1 MSNIDERI
9 VEMKFENHL
18 FEKNVHTSIGS
29 LEKLKAA
36 LKFDGVDK
44 SLDNVQKSVSAMDF
58 SRMADGIDNLN
69 KRFSAFGIA
78 GMTVIQ
84 DLTRAAEGMLKKV
97 YDNTLG
103 QIKTGGWSRAT
114 NVDQAKF
121 LIEGLGHTWEEVS
134 DSIDY
139 AVKSTAYGMDE
150 AAKAAAQ
157 FLASGVKAGDQM
169 NYSLRAISGV
179 AAMTNSSYSEIAHIF
194 TTISGQGKVTAEQ
207 LNQLASRGLNA
218 AAELAKQMN
227 VTEEEVRKMVTKG
240 EVSFDKFAKA
250 MDDAYGEHAKEANKT
265 FEGSMANMKAA
276 LSRIGEKIFAP
287 IRKEAVPIFNAL
299 REGIDNIKNAL
310 VDSGVFDKFAHFLE
324 TVSKF
329 SVNIIGKLFGNVSWI
344 TELGKGI
351 GGAIETLDNGIAKV
365 GGFFKGVSEA
375 ADKASKKI
383 ESAAL
388 TIERVDEFANQV
400 IRGDFGNGEAR
411 FKALDELTGIE
422 GSWKTIQNRVNE
434 LLGCAFRYDDAIE
447 AVKGSTDDLRVTAE
461 YTGKSLRDQVGLQ
474 ENAKLALEDL
484 GKAIHDSVGEAEQ
497 LSIFEWAASVI
508 AGFKAV
514 SSTAG
519 NLFSSIV
526 KGMTGPLIGIG
537 KTVATAFGNATSTM
551 AGWFTSFGQ
560 WMLDVNAYEKI
571 QNGVNIVFTK
581 FQNILSGV
589 ADAGGKVFTA
599 LGGVFKKI
607 GSGVSTGI
615 GKVQEFFSAFT
626 ETEGFLKAKAFFSDL
641 GTQILTIK
649 DIIVNGIVDTFNSFA
664 NTDFKLP
671 EIDMGSLVAS
681 ASEKLSILIDKINTV
696 KEKIVSFFTA
706 KFSDEGSI
714 FGRIANFFSNL
725 DWSGV
730 LNSLLSKLQSVGSAI
745 GDVFGIAGD
754 IVLSVWDT
762 IKDSFGRIVD
772 TITSFKESIDF
783 GDIFDTISSKSE
795 GLVEKIVTIKDKIV
809 GTFGNDAIKD
819 SPLFSEDS
827 RGKIAKLGTVILGV
841 AAAVGKV
848 VSFFYGRKAGK
859 ISGVGGGIAA
869 AIISLVAPIVAP
881 KILEALPKIAES
893 IVSVIELI
901 VPAISGFVSKAVPR
915 LIEGLGHV
923 IKFVTDAAAAIVP
936 IVMEII
942 DIAVP
947 MLLKA
952 VEAVFNGV
960 REFLSVISSAFTG
973 KETKK
978 AGNFLSKFIHGIGD
992 IFLFLVTD
1000 VFPIVGN
1007 AVAVIVKTLG
1017 KLIAGVAKFV
1027 VKDPIGEIIKM
1038 LTAVS
1043 AYKAVTGIIN
1053 LFSGLGGFFKNIGKA
1068 AIEWSKATKR
1078 VSKATARELN
1088 ARAILEIALAVG
1100 ALAASFYAIGQLDDS
1115 QFKKAI
1121 AGIVVL
1127 GGVLAGL
1134 IAVFGH
1140 FFGGKGASTTAM
1152 NPLQTLQ
1159 EAIANFGT
1167 QVSKSLNKIG
1177 IAGILIGFAVAITTV
1192 IEAIKKI
1199 ADLPIGTLIKGGI
1212 GVAAIIAALV
1222 GAIVLMS
1229 KYGADIKM
1237 GHAGT
1242 IFAMAIA
1249 IKLIAGAISE
1259 IGSMNDTD
1267 YVKGIGGV
1275 AAIFTGLVGV
1285 TLVMSKMKDVK
1296 AKPIVAMI
1304 GMIVAIAGSLFALSL
1319 IKPARLK
1326 AASNSILKVMLAMA
1340 VLTAAINSL
1349 SKIKT
1354 GETKN
1359 MWQAFAVITALFA
1372 EVAAVL
1378 AVGALALPEDAVKKL
1393 PDIADALSEM
1403 MIGLGLLAA
1412 GFGIFHKYSG
1422 GNDWGKGD
1430 WILAILAGVVAIVA
1444 GIAGWADELGI
1455 IDIDSLVEKI
1465 DRGSELMKSLG
1476 GAVGSLVNGFV
1487 TGFLGFDFGEAVKE
1501 AVDDVKNLPE
1511 NLLTWLEKFDPLLD
1525 KLDAINSEHDYG
1537 DETTTTITRV
1547 TGFVESIAENI
1558 ADAAGHIKEIKDS
1571 GATPEDLTNIL
1582 GGWATA
1588 VSDLATTVGGKE
1600 FNGEKASEQFGYIES
1615 IVERISNISGIING
1629 TGENGNAIGNS
1640 ELTNMLSASGV
1651 AIKFAED
1658 MKTYGE
1664 KIKDVDQEA
1673 VTATANAVSIITT
1686 LGRDAAQ
1693 VGQDSILGQAMDG
1706 SLIGNG
1712 SIDYFADQLQPFA
1725 EGMVKYSEE
1734 IKGMVDNT
1742 DAVMGTQKAVEVITT
1757 LAGQASEI
1765 GNAMNI
1771 ITTSDGFI
1779 SNIQLFAGS
1788 LGDFATG
1795 MATYSQNI
1803 SGMNPFAVVLNKAAC
1818 DMIIELSKAI
1828 PDTDGGLFAFLKGN
1842 EIDNFSTNIPK
1853 LAEGFVKF
1861 AEAAGGFQADDAKKI
1876 VDTFKALAETADLI
1890 VEYSGSTGK
1899 EPIET
1904 AVDTLAETISNAFDT
1919 LAFEGRVDETDTAS
1933 LISFGENIGK
1943 NLGSGIAKGIK
1954 ESDGGAEIQSAL
1966 TTLFSEISLDSEGEG
1981 GDTSSAFTPMVEALT
1996 SALTDMNTVII
2007 EQGPVMAVNMRM
2019 AFSRMAS
2026 TIMGCRGMLNSA
2038 VSSACAG
2045 MSAQAQKY
2053 ASKFAQVG
2061 KNMMVGLAAGI
2072 RAGESAAINAAS
2084 SAAAKALKAASDRL
2098 EVQSP
2103 SKAFMRL
2110 GDYSMQGL
2118 GLGFTK
2124 NAGVAVKAAE
2134 DSADYVTK
2142 SMNRAL
2148 SSSMDSTTNELV
2160 SQLTA
2165 IYQYINDVVNEGTNI
2180 NPVITPVVD
2189 LSQVQNGMYSAGSML
2204 ASAGNAFGAGALS
2217 YARSNF
2223 PGVYSYGSTAQGMTE
2238 AATLRALNGVRS
2250 DLKDLGNAMSAMD
2263 MVLDNGV
2270 LVGQMGTGMDRQ
2282 LGTIQ
2287 KFKERW
2293 A

>member
-18 FEKNVHTSIGS
+18 FEKNVHTSIGT

-36 LKFDGVDK
+36 LKFDGADK
-44 SLDNVQKSVSAMDF
+44 SLDNVQKSVNAMDF
-58 SRMADGIDNLN
+58 SRMADGIDALN
-69 KRFSAFGIA
+69 KRFSTMGIA

-103 QIKTGGWSRAT
+103 QIKSGGWSRAT

-310 VDSGVFDKFAHFLE
+310 ADSGVFDKFAHFLE

-388 TIERVDEFANQV
+388 TIERVDELANQV

-434 LLGCAFRYDDAIE
+434 LLDCSFRYDDAIE

-474 ENAKLALEDL
+474 ENAKFALEDL

-519 NLFSSIV
+519 NLFSSVV

-537 KTVATAFGNATSTM
+537 KIVATAFGNATSTM

-571 QNGVNIVFTK
+571 QNGVNFVFTK

-589 ADAGGKVFTA
+589 SDAGRKVFAA
-599 LGGVFKKI
+599 LGGVFTKI

-626 ETEGFLKAKAFFSDL
+626 ETEGFLKAQKFFSDL
-641 GTQILTIK
+641 GTQILTVK
-649 DIIVNGIVDTFNSFA
+649 DNIVNGIVDTFNNFA

-671 EIDMGSLVAS
+671 EIDMGALVSS
-681 ASEKLSILIDKINTV
+681 ASEKLSILIDKISEA
-696 KEKIVSFFTA
+696 KENIVSFFTA

-714 FGRIANFFSNL
+714 FGKIASFFSNL
-725 DWSGV
+725 DWSEV
-730 LNSLLSKLQSVGSAI
+730 LNNLLSKLQSVGSII
-745 GDVFGIAGD
+745 GDVFGTASD
-754 IVLSVWDT
+754 IVLRAWDS
-762 IKDSFGRIVD
+762 IKEAFGGIAD
-772 TITSFKESIDF
+772 AITSFKDSIDF
-783 GDIFDTISSKSE
+783 SDLFDGILGKASGLGDKFKGIRDTIK
-795 GLVEKIVTIKDKIV
+795 GLFGKDTVEE
-809 GTFGNDAIKD
+809 
-819 SPLFSEDS
+819 SPLFNGELKDKFSGIRE
-827 RGKIAKLGTVILGV
+827 
-841 AAAVGKV
+841 
-848 VSFFYGRKAGK
+848 SF
-859 ISGVGGGIAA
+859 SGVSKVASKFTALFSSNKDINKFSVVTDKVSATMSKVATKLTPEIGKSAGGIISTLID
-869 AIISLVAPIVAP
+869 AIGRIVTA
-881 KILEALPKIAES
+881 IA
-893 IVSVIELI
+893 
-901 VPAISGFVSKAVPR
+901 GFATKAVPL
-915 LIEGLGHV
+915 LITG
-923 IKFVTDAAAAIVP
+923 ISRAIAFAADAATTIVP
-936 IVMEII
+936 IIM
-942 DIAVP
+942 DIVSIAAP
-947 MLLKA
+947 MLLGAIKA
-952 VEAVFNGV
+952 VLEFA
-960 REFLSVISSAFTG
+960 REFIKIISAMFSGSNSTKAESMASKFASGIAGIVMFIANDIFPILGDAVEGIFTALGKLVKMGAEFVAKDPIKAILTAFTG
-973 KETKK
+973 INI
-978 AGNFLSKFIHGIGD
+978 ARGIS
-992 IFLFLVTD
+992 
-1000 VFPIVGN
+1000 
-1007 AVAVIVKTLG
+1007 AVISLFEG
-1017 KLIAGVAKFV
+1017 FAGLASK
-1027 VKDPIGEIIKM
+1027 IK
-1038 LTAVS
+1038 
-1043 AYKAVTGIIN
+1043 G
-1053 LFSGLGGFFKNIGKA
+1053 
-1068 AIEWSKATKR
+1068 AITEWSKATKR

-1088 ARAILEIALAVG
+1088 ARAILEVALAIGV
-1100 ALAASFYAIGQLDDS
+1100 LAASFYALGNMDS
-1115 QFKKAI
+1115 GQFKQAI
-1121 AGIVVL
+1121 AGIVIL
-1127 GGVLAGL
+1127 GAVLAGL
-1134 IAVFGH
+1134 MLILGK
-1140 FFGGKGASTTAM
+1140 FFGNKQGAAGTPLT
-1152 NPLQTLQ
+1152 PLQTLQ
-1159 EAIANFGT
+1159 QSIADFGSKVSDSLKKFGVAAI
-1167 QVSKSLNKIG
+1167 IG
-1177 IAGILIGFAVAITTV
+1177 SFAVAITAMV
-1192 IEAIKKI
+1192 VAISKLGK
-1199 ADLPIGTLIKGGI
+1199 LPVGTLIQGGVA
-1212 GVAAIIAALV
+1212 VAAIIASLT
-1222 GAIVLMS
+1222 GAIILMNKFGS
-1229 KYGADIKM
+1229 ENIKM
-1237 GHAGT
+1237 SHAAIIIG
-1242 IFAMAIA
+1242 FAIA
-1249 IKLIAGAISE
+1249 VKTMADAIVN
-1259 IGSMNDTD
+1259 IGSLSSSQFIQ
-1267 YVKGIGGV
+1267 GIGGV
-1275 AAIFTGLVGV
+1275 TAIFTGLVGL
-1285 TLVMSKMKDVK
+1285 TFMLSKMKDVK
-1296 AKPIVAMI
+1296 PGPIVAMM
-1304 GMIVAIAGSLFALSL
+1304 GLMIAIAGSLLALSFM
-1319 IKPARLK
+1319 KPARLK
-1326 AASNSILKVMLAMA
+1326 AAANSIMKIMLSMA
-1340 VLTAAINSL
+1340 VLTLAFNSL
-1349 SKIKT
+1349 SKVKT
-1354 GETKN
+1354 GDAEH
-1359 MWQAFAVITALFA
+1359 MWKAFGVISLFFA
-1372 EVAAVL
+1372 EIAAVL
-1378 AVGALALPEDAVKKL
+1378 AAFTLMDDSVIKKL
-1393 PDIADALSEM
+1393 PDIADSLSEM
-1403 MIGLGLLAA
+1403 MIGLGILAA
-1412 GFGIFHKYSG
+1412 GFGVFHAFG
-1422 GNDWGKGD
+1422 GGTDFGTGD
-1430 WILAILAGVVAIVA
+1430 AVILALGALTGIMAA
-1444 GIAGWADELGI
+1444 IAGYVDEWFGEGTLQDI
-1455 IDIDSLVEKI
+1455 IDRINS
-1465 DRGSELMKSLG
+1465 GSELVKALG
-1476 GAVGSLVNGFV
+1476 EAIGSLFNGLI

-1501 AVDDVKNLPE
+1501 AIDDVKNLPE
-1511 NLLTWLEKFDPLLD
+1511 HILNWVKEFGPMLDEID
-1525 KLDAINSEHDYG
+1525 KLNSDHDYS
-1537 DETTTTITRV
+1537 DSTVTDMTRV
-1547 TGFVESIAENI
+1547 TSFVDSIASNI
-1558 ADAAGHIKEIKDS
+1558 ASAAGHIQEIKSS
-1571 GATPEDLTNIL
+1571 GAKPEDVTNIL
-1582 GGWATA
+1582 GEWATA
-1588 VSDLATTVGGKE
+1588 VYGIASTLDGVTIDEDTAGKFE
-1600 FNGEKASEQFGYIES
+1600 NVES
-1615 IVERISNISGIING
+1615 IVSRISNISGIING
-1629 TGENGNAIGNS
+1629 SGEGGGKLGT
-1640 ELTNMLSASGV
+1640 EQLTNILSASGV

-1742 DAVMGTQKAVEVITT
+1742 DAVIGTQKAVEVITT

-1765 GNAMNI
+1765 GNAMDI
-1771 ITTSDGFI
+1771 ITTNDGFI
-1779 SNIQLFAGS
+1779 SNIQLFSSS

-1803 SGMNPFAVVLNKAAC
+1803 SGMNPFAVILNKAAC
-1818 DMIIELSKAI
+1818 DMIIDLSKAI
-1828 PDTDGGLFAFLKGN
+1828 PSTEGGLLAFLKGN

-1861 AEAAGGFQADDAKKI
+1861 AEAAAGFQADDAKKI
-1876 VDTFKALAETADLI
+1876 VDTFKTLAETADLI
-1890 VEYSGSTGK
+1890 VDYSGATGK

-1904 AVDTLAETISNAFDT
+1904 AVGTLAETISNAFDT

-1943 NLGSGIAKGIK
+1943 NLGSGIAAGIK
-1954 ESDGGAEIQSAL
+1954 ASDGGAEIQSAL
-1966 TTLFSEISLDSEGEG
+1966 TTLFDDVSFSSEG
-1981 GDTSSAFTPMVEALT
+1981 GDTSSAFAPFVDAVTEAMT
-1996 SALTDMNTVII
+1996 EAVTVIEGHK
-2007 EQGPVMAVNMRM
+2007 EQFSAGGKALIAALAAAIKFGAGTISTSIRTALSSAVN
-2019 AFSRMAS
+2019 
-2026 TIMGCRGMLNSA
+2026 TINGYK
-2038 VSSACAG
+2038 SSF
-2045 MSAQAQKY
+2045 MSAGRNL
-2053 ASKFAQVG
+2053 SE
-2061 KNMMVGLAAGI
+2061 GLAAGI
-2072 RAGESAAINAAS
+2072 RQGMS
-2084 SAAAKALKAASDRL
+2084 SVTRAVADVANTANSRFRNI
-2098 EVQSP
+2098 EQEQSP
-2103 SKAFMRL
+2103 SKLWAQYGNYM
-2110 GDYSMQGL
+2110 DQGL
-2118 GLGFTK
+2118 ANGLIDGIGTVK
-2124 NAGVAVKAAE
+2124 SAVTVMAKG
-2134 DSADYVTK
+2134 T
-2142 SMNRAL
+2142 NRAL
-2148 SSSMDSTTNELV
+2148 DSELTTMTDSLSSQLV
-2160 SQLTA
+2160 S
-2165 IYQYINDVVNEGTNI
+2165 IYEYINSVVNSSLDS

-2223 PGVYSYGSTAQGMTE
+2223 PGVYSYGSTAQGMSE

-2250 DLKDLGNAMSAMD
+2250 DLKDLGNALSAMD

>member
-1 MSNIDERI
+1 MSNVDERI

-18 FEKNVHTSIGS
+18 FEKNVHTSIGT

-36 LKFDGVDK
+36 LKFDGADK
-44 SLDNVQKSVSAMDF
+44 SLDNVQKSVNAMDF
-58 SRMADGIDNLN
+58 SRMADGIDALN
-69 KRFSAFGIA
+69 KRFSSFGIV

-207 LNQLASRGLNA
+207 LNQLANRGLNA

-240 EVSFDKFAKA
+240 QVSFDKFAKA

-299 REGIDNIKNAL
+299 REGIDNVKNAL

-344 TELGKGI
+344 TALGKGI
-351 GGAIETLDNGIAKV
+351 GGVIETLDNGIAKV

-388 TIERVDEFANQV
+388 TIERVDELANQV

-434 LLGCAFRYDDAIE
+434 LLDCTFRYDDAIE
-447 AVKGSTDDLRVTAE
+447 AAKDGTGDLNVVAE
-461 YTGKSLRDQVGLQ
+461 KTSKSLRDQVGLQ
-474 ENAKLALEDL
+474 ENAKFALEDL

-519 NLFSSIV
+519 NIFASVV

-537 KTVATAFGNATSTM
+537 KTVAIAFANATSTM

-560 WMLDVNAYEKI
+560 WMLDINAYEKI

-581 FQNILSGV
+581 FQDILSGV
-589 ADAGGKVFTA
+589 SDAGGKVFTA
-599 LGGVFKKI
+599 LGGVFTKI
-607 GSGVSTGI
+607 RSGVSTGI

-641 GTQILTIK
+641 GDQILTVK
-649 DIIVNGIVDTFNSFA
+649 DNIVNGIVDTFNSFA

-671 EIDMGSLVAS
+671 KIDMGSLVAS
-681 ASEKLSILIDKINTV
+681 ASEKLSILIDKINTA

-706 KFSDEGSI
+706 KFSNEGSI

-745 GDVFGIAGD
+745 GDVFGIVGD
-754 IVLSVWDT
+754 IVLNVWDT

-795 GLVEKIVTIKDKIV
+795 GLVEKIVAIKDKIISA
-809 GTFGNDAIKD
+809 FGSDAIKD
-819 SPLFSEDS
+819 SPLFKEDS

-848 VSFFYGRKAGK
+848 VSFFSGRKAGA

-893 IVSVIELI
+893 IVSVIELL

-923 IKFVTDAAAAIVP
+923 IKFVIDAAAAIVP

-1000 VFPIVGN
+1000 IFPIVGN

-1017 KLIAGVAKFV
+1017 KLIAAVAKFV
-1027 VKDPIGEIIKM
+1027 VKDPVGAIIKI

-1275 AAIFTGLVGV
+1275 AAIFTGLVGI

-1326 AASNSILKVMLAMA
+1326 AASNAIMKIMLAMA
-1340 VLTAAINSL
+1340 VLTLAINSL
-1349 SKIKT
+1349 SKVKT
-1354 GETKN
+1354 GETKSIGK
-1359 MWQAFAVITALFA
+1359 AFGIITAFFA
-1372 EVAAVL
+1372 EIALVL
-1378 AVGALALPEDAVKKL
+1378 AAFTLLPEDSINKL
-1393 PDIADALSEM
+1393 PNTADSLSEM

-1412 GFGIFHKYSG
+1412 GFGIFHKYG
-1422 GNDWGKGD
+1422 GGEDWGKGD
-1430 WILAILAGVVAIVA
+1430 TILAILAAVVAVAAGVA
-1444 GIAGWADELGI
+1444 GWLDELGI

-1501 AVDDVKNLPE
+1501 AVDDVKNLPD
-1511 NLLTWLEKFDPLLD
+1511 NLLAWLEKFDPLLD
-1525 KLDAINSEHDYG
+1525 KLEAINSEHDYG

-1547 TGFVESIAENI
+1547 TGFVESVAENI

-1615 IVERISNISGIING
+1615 IVERISNMSGIING

-1640 ELTNMLSASGV
+1640 ELTNMLSVSGV

-1742 DAVMGTQKAVEVITT
+1742 DAVIGTQKAVEVITT

-1765 GNAMNI
+1765 GNAM
-1771 ITTSDGFI
+1771 TTIMTNDGFI

-1828 PDTDGGLFAFLKGN
+1828 PSTEGGLLAFLKGN

-1876 VDTFKALAETADLI
+1876 VDTFKTLAETADLI
-1890 VEYSGSTGK
+1890 VEYSGATGK

-1943 NLGSGIAKGIK
+1943 NLGYGIAAGIK
-1954 ESDGGAEIQSAL
+1954 ASDGGAEIQSAL
-1966 TTLFSEISLDSEGEG
+1966 TTLFDDVSFSSEG
-1981 GDTSSAFTPMVEALT
+1981 GDTSSAFAPFVDAVTEAMT
-1996 SALTDMNTVII
+1996 EAVTVIEGHK
-2007 EQGPVMAVNMRM
+2007 EQFSAGGKALIAALASAIKFGAGTISTSIRTALSSAVN
-2019 AFSRMAS
+2019 
-2026 TIMGCRGMLNSA
+2026 TINGYKGSF
-2038 VSSACAG
+2038 
-2045 MSAQAQKY
+2045 MSAGRNL
-2053 ASKFAQVG
+2053 SE
-2061 KNMMVGLAAGI
+2061 GLAAGI
-2072 RAGESAAINAAS
+2072 RQGMS
-2084 SAAAKALKAASDRL
+2084 SVTRAVADVANTANSRFRNI
-2098 EVQSP
+2098 EQEQSP
-2103 SKAFMRL
+2103 SKLWAQYGNYM
-2110 GDYSMQGL
+2110 DQGL
-2118 GLGFTK
+2118 ANGLIDGIGTVK
-2124 NAGVAVKAAE
+2124 SAVTVMAKG
-2134 DSADYVTK
+2134 T
-2142 SMNRAL
+2142 NRAL
-2148 SSSMDSTTNELV
+2148 DNELTTMADSLS
-2160 SQLTA
+2160 SQLVS
-2165 IYQYINDVVNEGTNI
+2165 IYEYINSVVNSSLDS

-2189 LSQVQNGMYSAGSML
+2189 LSQVQNGMYSAGAML
-2204 ASAGNAFGAGALS
+2204 SSAGNAFGAGALS

-2223 PGVYSYGSTAQGMTE
+2223 PGVYSYGSTAQGMSE

-2250 DLKDLGNAMSAMD
+2250 DLKDLGSALASMD